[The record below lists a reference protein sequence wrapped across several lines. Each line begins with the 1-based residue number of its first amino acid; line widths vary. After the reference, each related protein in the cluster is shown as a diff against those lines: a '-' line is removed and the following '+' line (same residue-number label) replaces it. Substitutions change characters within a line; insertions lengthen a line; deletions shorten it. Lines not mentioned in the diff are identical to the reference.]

1 MASRISL
8 AVLGGAFS
16 FWFALPATHA
26 AIFNIADGD
35 VAALVSAITT
45 ANGNGEVDTIN
56 LATKSTYT
64 LTTVNNTTAGGNGL
78 PVITND
84 GGHSL
89 TINGNGATITR
100 SSAANTPGFRIF
112 AIAGATVSISGVTIS
127 NGLLTG
133 TGSAGRDGFG
143 AGMSIDSG
151 TVALKNCNFLSNTAG
166 GSFARGGAIGN
177 FSGSLTLT
185 NSYLN
190 KNSTTGD
197 FCGGGGL
204 ENEQGSVTV
213 SNSTVSQN
221 TTADSGGGIENFATM
236 TVTNSTIA
244 TNTSTNN
251 SGLGGGGI
259 YTQTGQGAQLTLIN
273 DTISGNSSSQ
283 GGGILF
289 FSDSVVMLRNTIVA
303 GNGVDVVGDPSVTSN
318 GHNLIGNIGSSSGWV
333 ASDLTGTSGQ
343 PRDPQLG
350 PLQSN
355 GGPAPTMALLAG
367 SPAIDAADDSVLG
380 APSNLTSDE
389 RGLSRPIGSHVDIG
403 AYELDHAQT
412 GATLTVN
419 TTLDDADG
427 MCGETRCTLRD
438 ALIAANAAGG
448 GDTVLFAPGVSG
460 TITLT
465 LGELSIS
472 KAVEIRGP
480 GARVLSVDANLASRV
495 LNISAPDGT
504 LVFISYLTL
513 TRGQTFG
520 ATGVTAQGGGVYN
533 TAKTS
538 LLNCAVTNSVASGSL
553 SANNGQNA
561 LGGGIFNNGSLEMIG
576 CTVSGNSA
584 LGASF
589 PLIARAGQ
597 NGSAEGG
604 GIFNSNTVTL
614 DNCTLSGNTAQGG
627 RGSRN
632 IVGGQGGAGQFA
644 DGGAISDLRGF
655 TLGNCTISGNLA
667 TGGSGGAG
675 NPNGVN
681 GAGSGGGIESSRSTI
696 PPGPG
701 DPPPP
706 PPPQVVNTLIAG
718 NTANTVG
725 PDVSGPFDS
734 QGFNLIGKVDGS
746 ATGFNG
752 PEDVTGTGTKGLD
765 TKLANNGGPTDT
777 VALLAGSAAIDAGN
791 NAKAPST
798 DQRDAARSG
807 VSDIGA
813 FEFNG
818 ILPLP
823 TPTPTPTATPT
834 PPPGGTP
841 TPTPTPIAT
850 PSPTPTPTPNPNP
863 NPTTLANISTRLR
876 VETGDNVLIGGFIIT
891 GTQPKKVI
899 VRGIGTSLPFPDKL
913 VDPILELRDSSGL
926 LIDSNDNWVD
936 STNKQAIIDSTIPP
950 SNDLESAIVA
960 TLEANNS
967 SYTAI
972 VRGVN
977 DGTGIG
983 VVEAYDLDTSTDS
996 KLANISTRGLVQ
1008 TGDNVLIAGTIVVGQ
1023 APQKVI
1029 VEALG
1034 PSLPVPGALG
1044 DPTLELRDGNGALI
1058 DMNDNWVDSPN
1069 KQAIIDST
1077 IPPSND
1083 FESAIVA
1090 TLPAGGALYT
1100 AIVRGVNGTTGV
1112 AVVEVFALN

>member
-1 MASRISL
+1 MASRVSL
-8 AVLGGAFS
+8 AVLGSAFF
-16 FWFALPATHA
+16 FWFALPTTQA

-35 VAALVSAITT
+35 VASLASAITT
-45 ANGNGEVDTIN
+45 ANSNGEDDTID
-56 LATKSTYT
+56 LAAKGTYT
-64 LTTVNNTTAGGNGL
+64 LTVANNTPPNTGANGL
-78 PVITND
+78 PLMVND
-84 GGHSL
+84 AGHLL

-112 AIAGATVSISGVTIS
+112 AIAGATVSISAVTIS
-127 NGLLTG
+127 NGLLAG
-133 TGSAGRDGFG
+133 TAGGVRDGFG
-143 AGMSIDSG
+143 AGMAIESG
-151 TVALKNCNFLSNTAG
+151 TVTLKNCNFLNNTAG
-166 GSFARGGAIGN
+166 GSFARGGAISN

-213 SNSTVSQN
+213 NNSTVSQN
-221 TTADSGGGIENFATM
+221 TTAGSGGGIENFGTM

-273 DTISGNSSSQ
+273 DTISGNSSTQ

-289 FSDSVVMLRNTIVA
+289 FSDSIVMLRNTIVA
-303 GNGVDVVGDPSVTSN
+303 GNGTDVAGNPSVTSN

-333 ASDLTGTSGQ
+333 ASDLTGTSAQ

-355 GGPAPTMALLAG
+355 GGPAPTMALQPTSA
-367 SPAIDAADDSVLG
+367 AIDGGDDSVLG
-380 APSNLTSDE
+380 SPLNLTSDE

-419 TTLDDADG
+419 TTLDDTDG
-427 MCGETRCTLRD
+427 MCGQTRCTLRD
-438 ALIAANAAGG
+438 ALNAANAAGG
-448 GDTVLFAPGVSG
+448 GDSVLFAPGVTG
-460 TITLT
+460 TISLS
-465 LGELSIS
+465 LGELSIT
-472 KAVEIRGP
+472 KAVRIVGP

-504 LVFISYLTL
+504 IVTISDLTL

-520 ATGVTAQGGGVYN
+520 SSGTNAQGGGVY
-533 TAKTS
+533 TAAKTS
-538 LLNCAVTNSVASGSL
+538 LMNCAITNSVASGSFT
-553 SANNGQNA
+553 ATNGHGA
-561 LGGGIFNNGSLEMIG
+561 LGGGIFNAGTLEMIG

-584 LGASF
+584 FGASF
-589 PLIARAGQ
+589 PFKPTSGQ

-604 GIFNSNTVTL
+604 GIYNGNTIVL
-614 DNCTLSGNTAQGG
+614 SNCTFSGNTAQGG
-627 RGSRN
+627 RGTRN
-632 IVGGQGGAGQFA
+632 VTGGQGGAGQLA
-644 DGGAISDLRGF
+644 EGGAIADFQGF
-655 TLGNCTISGNLA
+655 TMTNCTISGNFA

-675 NPNGVN
+675 NPNGTN
-681 GAGSGGGIESSRSTI
+681 GAGAGGGIESSRSTI
-696 PPGPG
+696 PGPV
-701 DPPPP
+701 DPP

-718 NTANTVG
+718 NTANTIG

-734 QGFNLIGKVDGS
+734 KGSNVIGKIDGS

-752 PEDVTGTGTKGLD
+752 PGDVTGTGTKGLD

-791 NAKAPST
+791 NTKAPFA
-798 DQRDAARSG
+798 DQRGATRSG

-841 TPTPTPIAT
+841 TPTPTPIPTAT
-850 PSPTPTPTPNPNP
+850 PIPTPTATATATATPTPTP

-876 VETGDNVLIGGFIIT
+876 VETGDNVLIGGFIVT
-891 GTQPKKVI
+891 GIQPKKVI
-899 VRGIGTSLPFPDKL
+899 IRGIGTSLPFADRL
-913 VDPILELRDSSGL
+913 EDPTLELRDSSGL
-926 LIDSNDNWVD
+926 LVDSNDNWVD
-936 STNKQAIIDSTIPP
+936 SVNKQAIIDSTIAP

-977 DGTGIG
+977 NGTGIG
-983 VVEAYDLDTSTDS
+983 VVEAYDVDTSTDS

-1044 DPTLELRDGNGALI
+1044 DPILELRDGNGALI

-1077 IPPSND
+1077 IPPGND
-1083 FESAIVA
+1083 RESAIVA
-1090 TLPAGGALYT
+1090 TLPAGGRCIPPLC
-1100 AIVRGVNGTTGV
+1100 V
-1112 AVVEVFALN
+1112 A